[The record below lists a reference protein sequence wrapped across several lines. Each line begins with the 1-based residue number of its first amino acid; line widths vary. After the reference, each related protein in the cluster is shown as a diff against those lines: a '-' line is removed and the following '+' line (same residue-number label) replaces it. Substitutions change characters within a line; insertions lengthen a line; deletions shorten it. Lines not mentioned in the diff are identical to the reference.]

1 VPAPTYA
8 AGSQQLAA
16 FNYLNGIRGRC
27 GFGLLK
33 QDTRLDQAADDHA
46 NYLALNLQQIQAFAH
61 AQQPGLPG
69 FTGVNAGDRAAF
81 RGYTGSAVDGILQ
94 GATSMSIEDAL
105 RVLAQST
112 YHSISALGG
121 NVDVGF
127 GARSTASSGRFVVG
141 MYGIPQG
148 GAAQRLAGDAV
159 ALSPCDGEVN
169 RARRHALEIPD
180 PMPGTAA
187 GTYGAPLIARVRD
200 DQTLTIDDWTIAP
213 AGGQAVAAT
222 LRVQGRDPN
231 NAMVP
236 NMAAL
241 IPNSV
246 LAPNTTYNV
255 VLRGKNSGIPFERLY
270 SFTTGAN

>member
-1 VPAPTYA
+1 
-8 AGSQQLAA
+8 
-16 FNYLNGIRGRC
+16 
-27 GFGLLK
+27 
-33 QDTRLDQAADDHA
+33 
-46 NYLALNLQQIQAFAH
+46 
-61 AQQPGLPG
+61 
-69 FTGVNAGDRAAF
+69 
-81 RGYTGSAVDGILQ
+81 
-94 GATSMSIEDAL
+94 
-105 RVLAQST
+105 
-112 YHSISALGG
+112 
-121 NVDVGF
+121 
-127 GARSTASSGRFVVG
+127 
-141 MYGIPQG
+141 
-148 GAAQRLAGDAV
+148 
-159 ALSPCDGEVN
+159 
-169 RARRHALEIPD
+169 
-180 PMPGTAA
+180 MPGTAA